1 MKRQIKFLLRA
12 RLNHC
17 DYQTT
22 QTPTFGM
29 RLPVEGFDDADAVG
43 LGGPAHVHD
52 GRVEP
57 VEDRSPEYCD
67 SRSLWIKFLIFQV
80 FYSPCLQLPKENVAH

>member
-1 MKRQIKFLLRA
+1 
-12 RLNHC
+12 
-17 DYQTT
+17 
-22 QTPTFGM
+22 M

-57 VEDRSPEYCD
+57 VEDRSPEDCD
-67 SRSLWIKFLIFQV
+67 SRSLWIECFMSQV
-80 FYSPCLQLPKENVAH
+80 FFIQYFYELRDSDSERINDICSPPPPPKFMFCLRKLP